1 MPRLSISRFPR
12 PARRHPARRR
22 LARRPRATVSVIG
35 LIVAAVTATAPHPAL
50 AQRSSDSRRLVEMNW
65 MEVAEVVPSQTE
77 TVLLAVGTLEA
88 HGVTTSGADIL
99 VPDSLAGRL
108 ARRLNALI
116 APTINYGVNTSIDEY
131 PGTFG
136 ISADLL
142 EATAEAVMRGL
153 AANGFRNIIVLNGHG
168 PNYGP
173 LNDAARAVFRDTEAR
188 VLVINWWTVTSDLV
202 EQIYGSQ
209 GGHAGNN
216 ETGAVL
222 AVRPDLV
229 LQDRYMGD
237 EQATPF
243 TSGWSAWPFPST
255 IGLYAPGEGYPDFDR
270 DRAKAY
276 FDGVVERL
284 EAISRDVIGKWEAAG
299 I

>member
-1 MPRLSISRFPR
+1 MPCRRPLRRSSRG
-12 PARRHPARRR
+12 PARSGSAALLLATGLTALAAAAPPPA
-22 LARRPRATVSVIG
+22 V
-35 LIVAAVTATAPHPAL
+35 
-50 AQRSSDSRRLVEMNW
+50 AQRSSNSRRLAELNW
-65 MEVAEVVPSQTE
+65 MEVAEIVPSRTE

-108 ARRLNALI
+108 AERLDALI

-136 ISADLL
+136 ISAELL
-142 EATAEAVMRGL
+142 EQTAEAVIRGL
-153 AANGFRNIIVLNGHG
+153 AANGFRNIVVLNGHG

-173 LNDAARAVFRDTEAR
+173 LNEAARNVFRDTEAR
-188 VLVINWWTVTSDLV
+188 VLVINWWTVTADLV
-202 EQIYGSQ
+202 ERIYGSQ

-229 LQDRYMGD
+229 LQDRYTG
-237 EQATPF
+237 EAQATPF
-243 TSGWSAWPFPST
+243 VNGWSAWPFPST
-255 IGLYAPGEGYPDFDR
+255 IGLYAPGEGYPDFDPGKAR
-270 DRAKAY
+270 AY
-276 FDGVVERL
+276 FDGVVDRL
-284 EAISRDVIGKWEAAG
+284 ASISRDVIEKWEAAG